1 MNRPNVPV
9 GVYFQACYNPAL
21 EAEIAAAKDKCYRYN
36 ALHPND
42 RAGQAQILSELLGG
56 LGENAVITPP
66 FWCDYGYNIY
76 VGDFFYSN
84 HNLIITDGAEV
95 RFGNH
100 VFIAPNCCFT
110 TADHALDAEQR
121 RAGLE
126 VAKPIRVGNDVW
138 IGAGTTVLAGASIGD
153 GTVIGAGSVV
163 KGEIP
168 AGVIAVGVP
177 CRVLRKIT
185 EADKRR
191 YPTAPEL

>member
-1 MNRPNVPV
+1 MNRPQIPA

-56 LGENAVITPP
+56 MGENICITPP
-66 FWCDYGYNIY
+66 
-76 VGDFFYSN
+76 FYSN